1 MTPIHEKGHR
11 MITENTTVLQDK
23 TVWSKVRPLVLKT
36 IIGSVI
42 ASGAVALIAVVAGE
56 FGTLHWQLFL
66 TILLMTAFALLAW
79 YDADVSSKR
88 SHNFALVG
96 VCVSLYLLLVGLIK
110 IWAIPLNPEAE
121 LPVYNDYSGYG
132 DDYTP
137 DREELV
143 FRAFG
148 HVVLLFVFAR
158 AALLH
163 SHLMLMIQRK
173 YNTPIL
179 LSVAKITLVFIGA
192 SAALLSIPQIFAD
205 VEFSEL
211 YWRLVAAVII
221 INVLGTILIPLT
233 YALFGPKD
241 NQQVHN
247 GYIAPKN
254 HNSTKDQLF
263 PSYDKPQQPVTNRPE
278 TLWSAPGTPA
288 VTPVGAVTEV
298 PTPDVAPAPVAPV
311 PAAPVHNNHPQ
322 VDGYAYAYA
331 AAPDRRKILAW
342 PRYIDD
348 SPLPALPNGLPDY
361 SQVEQ
366 WPLKNQ

>member
-1 MTPIHEKGHR
+1 MT
-11 MITENTTVLQDK
+11 TENTTLLQDK

-96 VCVSLYLLLVGLIK
+96 VCVSLYLLIVGLIK
-110 IWAIPLNPEAE
+110 IWAIPLHPEAE
-121 LPVYNDYSGYG
+121 LPSYYDDYSGYDVSDNG
-132 DDYTP
+132 YTP

-179 LSVAKITLVFIGA
+179 QTVAKVTLAFIGA
-192 SAALLSIPQIFAD
+192 SAVLLSIPQIFAD

-233 YALFGPKD
+233 YALFGPKNGD
-241 NQQVHN
+241 QTHN
-247 GYIAPKN
+247 GNVVSGN
-254 HNSTKDQLF
+254 HSSTKDQLF
-263 PSYDKPQQPVTNRPE
+263 PSYNAPQQTPQQKPE
-278 TLWSAPGTPA
+278 TLWAPTPSVSPA
-288 VTPVGAVTEV
+288 
-298 PTPDVAPAPVAPV
+298 PDVAAVPVAPAAV
-311 PAAPVHNNHPQ
+311 APVVAPAAPLEPATSNN
-322 VDGYAYAYA
+322 GSNYAYAYA
-331 AAPDRRKILAW
+331 PAPDRRKVLAW